1 MAKRTR
7 KSKELFY
14 SELRLVGGVPLFVKP
29 IFTNKMVNGLQWC
42 CENRG
47 LRIYDYSI
55 LPDRIVLIVNTAW
68 GAVTDVLE
76 SYKSFT
82 SKAVMLILR
91 NGKTNLDTSWMV
103 SVFREYGPQGKPE
116 GIHIWES
123 ELFMQTLFR
132 QDEIDECSD
141 KIKIRAVN
149 LGIVARPD
157 HYLNCSANPRNPL
170 EGWIVE
176 ATDPWS

>member
-1 MAKRTR
+1 MAKKTR
-7 KSKELFY
+7 KSKELY
-14 SELRLVGGVPLFVKP
+14 YVELRLAGGVPLLVTP
-29 IFTNKMVNGLQWC
+29 IFIQKMLNGLQWC

-55 LPDRIVLIVNTAW
+55 LPDRIIMIVNTAW
-68 GAVTDVLE
+68 GSASEVLE

-91 NGKTNLDTSWMV
+91 KGKANLQTSWMLT
-103 SVFREYGPQGKPE
+103 VFQEFGPRDRPE

-123 ELFMQTLFR
+123 ELFMQILFK
-132 QDEIDECSD
+132 QDEIDECSER
-141 KIKIRAVN
+141 IKNRAVN
-149 LGIVARPD
+149 LGLAARAD
-157 HYLNCSANPRNPL
+157 HYLNCSAHPRNPL